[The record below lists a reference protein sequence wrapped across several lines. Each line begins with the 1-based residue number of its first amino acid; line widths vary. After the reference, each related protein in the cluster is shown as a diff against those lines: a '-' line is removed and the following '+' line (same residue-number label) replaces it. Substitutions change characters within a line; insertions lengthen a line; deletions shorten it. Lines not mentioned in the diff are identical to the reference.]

1 MNAEVSLPT
10 HFRIDIWMRF
20 VVKSRWILP
29 TLVGALGSLLIS
41 TNSALAGTLQDW
53 QFDENQNRLTFVTDE
68 AVQPRAQLIAN
79 PTRLVIDLPGVQ
91 LGRSTLRR
99 SVGGAVREVRFGQF
113 DAQTTRVVIELN
125 PGYVL
130 DPEQI
135 FIRGQSPSQWTVQLP
150 TPEYD
155 PDLIATPAPSPA
167 PAPTTPRPTP
177 PEQTPPEAS
186 GLAEIVDIQEIA
198 NGFFIRTRGGMPED
212 VELER
217 NRDRD
222 ELQLDMENAR
232 VPERLDEQTV
242 RIGRNGIRELEIE
255 QRRRDRARFTFD
267 LEDENINWIASVSPN
282 GITLVQSRLRGDRVV
297 MSRDPLPMPP
307 VSQNPSPA
315 PTQPAPRP
323 TQPPTSTPQ
332 PQPPAQT
339 QRTQIQSIGL
349 SPDGDRLLIR
359 TSQPFEFRTE
369 RDRNSDAINIIIPS
383 AELAPQIPNP
393 DLSSNSPLR
402 RVRLRQETNGSVV
415 IQVEPNSGVRVG
427 EVNEV
432 TRQVLAVELQR
443 PRTPAP
449 TPTPTRPA
457 PVVGDLPNLN
467 NRRLT
472 VTIDPGHGGRDPGA
486 VGIGGMEEE
495 DIVLDVSQQV
505 ARILEQQGVQVVM
518 TRNSDV
524 EVDLEPRV
532 QIAERANA
540 TVFVSIHANALSMSR
555 PDVNGIETFYAS
567 AEGARL
573 GRVIHDNMVPVSGM
587 RDRGLKSAR
596 FYVIRNTS
604 MPAVLLELGFV
615 TGAEDAPR
623 LADPEWRSR
632 MSVAIAR
639 GILQY
644 LQNN

>member
-1 MNAEVSLPT
+1 
-10 HFRIDIWMRF
+10 
-20 VVKSRWILP
+20 VKSRWILP

>member
-1 MNAEVSLPT
+1 MECVDAEVSLPT
-10 HFRIDIWMRF
+10 HFRIKFWMRF

-29 TLVGALGSLLIS
+29 SLVGAFGSLLIS
-41 TNSALAGTLQDW
+41 TNTALAGTLQDW
-53 QFDENQNRLTFVTDE
+53 QFDANQNRLTLVTDE

-125 PGYVL
+125 PGYML
-130 DPEQI
+130 NPEEI
-135 FIRGQSPSQWTVQLP
+135 LIRGQTPSQWTVQLP
-150 TPEYD
+150 TPDYD
-155 PDLIATPAPSPA
+155 PDLAQTPTPA
-167 PAPTTPRPTP
+167 PAPDPATPQPSP
-177 PEQTPPEAS
+177 PEQAPPESS
-186 GLAEIVDIQEIA
+186 GLAEIVDVQEIA

-212 VELER
+212 VELDRNR
-217 NRDRD
+217 NRD
-222 ELQLDMENAR
+222 ELELDMENTR

-242 RIGRNGIRELEIE
+242 EVGRNGVEEIEIE
-255 QRRRDRARFTFD
+255 QRRRDRARLTFE
-267 LEDENINWIASVSPN
+267 LEDEDTNWIASVAPN

-307 VSQNPSPA
+307 VSQNPAPPA
-315 PTQPAPRP
+315 QPQPTPS
-323 TQPPTSTPQ
+323 QPPTQ
-332 PQPPAQT
+332 APPPRAE
-339 QRTQIQSIGL
+339 RTQIQSIAL

-359 TSQPFEFRTE
+359 TSQPFDYRTE
-369 RDRNSDAINIIIPS
+369 RDRGSDNINIIIPS
-383 AELAPQIPNP
+383 AELAQQIPNP

-402 RVRLRQETNGSVV
+402 RVRLRQENGSVV
-415 IQVEPNSGVRVG
+415 IQVEPSSGVRVG
-427 EVNEV
+427 DVNEV

-449 TPTPTRPA
+449 APTRPA
-457 PVVGDLPNLN
+457 PNVGDLPNLN
-467 NRRLT
+467 NSRLT

-495 DIVLDVSQQV
+495 DIVLDVSLQV
-505 ARILEQQGVQVVM
+505 AQLLEQQGVQVVM
-518 TRNSDV
+518 TRQSDT

-540 TVFVSIHANALSMSR
+540 NIFVSIHANALSMSR

-623 LADPEWRSR
+623 LADPQWRSQ
-632 MSVAIAR
+632 MSAAIAR

-644 LQNN
+644 LQQNY

>member
-1 MNAEVSLPT
+1 
-10 HFRIDIWMRF
+10 MRF

-53 QFDENQNRLTFVTDE
+53 QFDANQNRLTFVTDE

-99 SVGGAVREVRFGQF
+99 SVGGAIREVRFGQF

-155 PDLIATPAPSPA
+155 PDLAATPAPSPA

-198 NGFFIRTRGGMPED
+198 NGFFIRTRGGIPED

-242 RIGRNGIRELEIE
+242 RIGRNGVNQLEIE
-255 QRRRDRARFTFD
+255 QRRRDRARLTFE
-267 LEDENINWIASVSPN
+267 LEDENTNWIASVAPN
-282 GITLVQSRLRGDRVV
+282 GITLVQSGLRGDRVV
-297 MSRDPLPMPP
+297 VSRDPLPMPP
-307 VSQNPSPA
+307 VSQNPTPSP
-315 PTQPAPRP
+315 TRP
-323 TQPPTSTPQ
+323 NQPPTQTPQ
-332 PQPPAQT
+332 PQPPTQT
-339 QRTQIQSIGL
+339 QRTQIQSVGL

-359 TSQPFEFRTE
+359 TSQPFEYRTE

-415 IQVEPNSGVRVG
+415 IQVEPNSGVRIG

-432 TRQVLAVELQR
+432 TRQVLSVELQR
-443 PRTPAP
+443 PRTPDPAP
-449 TPTPTRPA
+449 NRPA

-524 EVDLEPRV
+524 EIDLEPRV

-632 MSVAIAR
+632 MSTAIAR

-644 LQNN
+644 LQQNY